1 MRTDRKFFSEHREA
15 ILYVICGGFTT
26 LVTWGSYALFVILTG
41 NLFLSNGLSWVCGVS
56 FAFVVNK
63 MIVFSSR
70 SLEAKT
76 VFKEL
81 SSFFSARIFTG
92 VIAITAF
99 PILYSVGMDGSLF
112 GIDGFPA
119 RMVTSFVEIVLNWIF
134 SKYFIFKK
142 KAASVNE
149 DTDERDEKT

>member
-1 MRTDRKFFSEHREA
+1 MRLNRKVFSEHREA
-15 ILYVICGGFTT
+15 VLYVICGGFTT

-41 NLFLSNGLSWVCGVS
+41 DVFVSNALSWVCGVS

-76 VFKEL
+76 VFREL

-92 VIAITAF
+92 VIAITTF
-99 PILYSVGMDGSLF
+99 PILYSFGMDGSLF

-119 RMVTSFVEIVLNWIF
+119 RMATSCVEIVLNWIF

-142 KAASVNE
+142 KAADTSE
-149 DTDERDEKT
+149 DTNKKDEEK